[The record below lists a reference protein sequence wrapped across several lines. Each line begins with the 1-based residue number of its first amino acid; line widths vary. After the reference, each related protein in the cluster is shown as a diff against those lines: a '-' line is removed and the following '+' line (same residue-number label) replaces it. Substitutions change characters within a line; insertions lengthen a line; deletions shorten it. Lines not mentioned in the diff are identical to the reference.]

1 MADCPNN
8 SCLDEEEW
16 NDGPCGYNPRDLTAR
31 GDRLRGTI
39 LRLQPVVN
47 AAEAFRH
54 AEIHAG
60 AIRLGIRT
68 GNQEDS
74 EDKAVDALTDL
85 RTCIDSYR
93 RERQKAAEAA
103 GKDSHDAR

>member
-8 SCLDEEEW
+8 SCLDEEDW
-16 NDGPCGYNPRDLTAR
+16 NEGPCGYNPRDLIAVA
-31 GDRLRGTI
+31 DCLRDTI
-39 LRLQPVVN
+39 LRLQPVAN
-47 AAEAFRH
+47 AAEVFRH

-60 AIRLGIRT
+60 AIRLGIRA
-68 GNQEDS
+68 GNQEDAD
-74 EDKAVDALTDL
+74 DKAIDALTSL

-103 GKDSHDAR
+103 REEADHG